1 MAAQRVRI
9 VEVGLATV
17 DPQRFMVAHGSI
29 VGVVAADSFPAV
41 HPVVRRSVA
50 IVACAAALVVS
61 PGRSLAHTQLEFSL
75 PAEGTTVGDPVEE
88 ITIGFTD
95 QVALVGNGF
104 EVHDPQGNLLTPFVV
119 TDDNIVFKFQLDPP
133 LGGGLVV
140 VDYHIRAIDGDE
152 QQGSFS
158 FTAAASVP
166 TAPPPSA
173 APSTSTAQSLPVTET
188 TTEAAP
194 TEAATTLAAV
204 AEPTVVASTPPDST
218 LPTDDSDS
226 EGERTLMFAVLIG
239 IAALAAAFLVI
250 RSRRMA

>member
-1 MAAQRVRI
+1 M
-9 VEVGLATV
+9 
-17 DPQRFMVAHGSI
+17 
-29 VGVVAADSFPAV
+29 
-41 HPVVRRSVA
+41 
-50 IVACAAALVVS
+50 
-61 PGRSLAHTQLEFSL
+61 
-75 PAEGTTVGDPVEE
+75 GDPVDE
-88 ITIGFTD
+88 ITVGFTD

-104 EVHDPQGNLLTPFVV
+104 EVHDPQGNLLTPFVA

-158 FTAAASVP
+158 FTAAAPVP
-166 TAPPPSA
+166 TAPPPTSS
-173 APSTSTAQSLPVTET
+173 APSLPAA
-188 TTEAAP
+188 TEAAIMP
-194 TEAATTLAAV
+194 ASTVPASTMQATTTPAAV
-204 AEPTVVASTPPDST
+204 AGPTTVASTPPDST